1 MAMNTSG
8 MLPIACSMNKTRF
21 ELSGMRWT
29 QPGAENLLRLR
40 AVAENGDW
48 DDYHQFRKQQR
59 HDRLY
64 NLPFPA
70 RDSLE
75 DQALDIPV
83 QLSDKILPFDTG
95 AKRASHHQG
104 LDQQRQAA

>member
-1 MAMNTSG
+1 VIEG
-8 MLPIACSMNKTRF
+8 ACRHLVKDRF

-29 QPGAENLLRLR
+29 QDGAENLLRLR

-59 HDRLY
+59 HARLY
-64 NLPFPA
+64 ACPFPA
-70 RDSLE
+70 QDGLE
-75 DQALDIPV
+75 DQALDTLP
-83 QLSDKILPFDTG
+83 QPSEKIIRFDTV
-95 AKRASHHQG
+95 AKHRSDHLS